1 MVLNQII
8 PVILCGGSG
17 TRLWPLSRSS
27 FPKQFLNLNEN
38 SKNTLLQETFERLNG
53 IKNLAA
59 PLIICNEE
67 HRFIVAEQMREKN
80 IKTKS
85 IVLEPEGRNTAPAI
99 TIAALNALDR
109 DEDTILLVLSADHFI
124 QNKSKFI
131 EIIKAA
137 VEYGE
142 TGKIVTFGVPPI
154 RPETGYGYI
163 ETEAEF
169 NTDHIKGIK
178 IKKFVEKPT
187 ADIAKNMISTKRYLW
202 NSGIFLSKASVLINE
217 IKRLCPDIYYQCM
230 DALKG
235 SKRDLNFMRINKKSF
250 LKCRN
255 IPFDIAVMEK
265 TNLGL
270 VIPMEIGW
278 SDLGSWNS
286 LWRESPK
293 DDNGNVKSGNIILDK
308 SENCI
313 FKSNNRLV
321 VGIGLKNLIVVET
334 NDALLVAN
342 RKNDQDVKNLVTSL
356 KEKNASEAN
365 SHEKVYRPWGNYL
378 PIENGINWKVKRIEV
393 KPNCALS
400 LQMHKYRAEHWIV
413 VSGKAFVEIENKEL
427 NLIENQSTF
436 IPLGSKH
443 RLSNKTNRPLVIIEV
458 QSGSYLGEDDIIR
471 FEDNYGRVNKF

>member
-1 MVLNQII
+1 MTINQII

-17 TRLWPLSRSS
+17 TRLWPLSRTS

-53 IKNLAA
+53 LKDLAA

-80 IKTKS
+80 IKPKS
-85 IVLEPEGRNTAPAI
+85 IVLEPLGRNTAPAI
-99 TIAALNALDR
+99 TIAALNALKS
-109 DEDTILLVLSADHFI
+109 DEDPNLLILSADHFI
-124 QNKSKFI
+124 QNKNKFI
-131 EIIKAA
+131 EIIKTG
-137 VEYGE
+137 VEYSKK
-142 TGKIVTFGVPPI
+142 GKIVTFGVPPI

-163 ETEAEF
+163 ETETEF
-169 NTDHIKGIK
+169 NTDPVKGIR
-178 IKKFVEKPT
+178 IKKFVEKPIE
-187 ADIAKNMISTKRYLW
+187 DIAKNMISTKRFLW

-217 IKRLCPDIYYQCM
+217 IKRLCPDIYSQCK

-235 SKRDLNFMRINKKSF
+235 SKRDLNFIRVNKKSF

-278 SDLGSWNS
+278 SDLGTWNS
-286 LWRESPK
+286 LWRESSK
-293 DDNGNVKSGNIILDK
+293 DDNGNVKAGNIILDK

-313 FKSNNRLV
+313 LKSNNRLV
-321 VGIGLKNLIVVET
+321 VGLGLKDLIVVET

-342 RKNDQDVKNLVTSL
+342 RKNDQDLKNLVSIL
-356 KEKNASEAN
+356 KEKNASEVN
-365 SHEKVYRPWGNYL
+365 FHEKVFRPWGNYL

-400 LQMHKYRAEHWIV
+400 LQMHKYRAEHWVV
-413 VSGKAFVEIENKEL
+413 VSGEAFVEIDNKES
-427 NLIENQSTF
+427 NLAENQSTF

-443 RLSNKTNRPLVIIEV
+443 RLSNKTSRTLVIIEV

-471 FEDNYGRVNKF
+471 FEDNYGRVN